1 MLREMPPVPLPAPEE
16 PAPPEDDIMAARWEV
31 EAELKAQEAPFLR
44 RWQPTGLKLWCF
56 QMFGRMNIL
65 NYLELMRP

>member
-31 EAELKAQEAPFLR
+31 EAGTEGAGGVV
-44 RWQPTGLKLWCF
+44 TVVVG
-56 QMFGRMNIL
+56 IL
-65 NYLELMRP
+65 DGHTLVFVVYPLVN